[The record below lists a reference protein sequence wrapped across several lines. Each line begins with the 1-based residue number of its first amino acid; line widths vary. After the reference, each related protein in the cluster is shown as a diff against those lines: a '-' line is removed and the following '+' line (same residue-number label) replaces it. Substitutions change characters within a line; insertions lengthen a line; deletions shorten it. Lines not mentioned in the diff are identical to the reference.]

1 MKTKVLD
8 RFSIRRRAEAL
19 ASADTRT
26 LKRALYGKTQNAL
39 MVAVM
44 LLIAWGLKRHY
55 ADARAEELSWILTP
69 TTHLVT
75 VVRGTSFE
83 WRVGEGYFAHER
95 LFLVE
100 KSCAGINFMIAAFGM
115 LVLALFHRGDSAVSA
130 LRIIG
135 GSLLASYLSAV
146 VVNTVRIAIALRL
159 AADPAFL
166 PSISAADAHRL
177 EGIAVYFGGLA
188 LLHELVRR
196 LDRRALA
203 PGRTS

>member
-1 MKTKVLD
+1 
-8 RFSIRRRAEAL
+8 
-19 ASADTRT
+19 
-26 LKRALYGKTQNAL
+26 
-39 MVAVM
+39 MVALM

-69 TTHLVT
+69 TAQMVSVVT
-75 VVRGTSFE
+75 GTSFE
-83 WRVGEGYFAHER
+83 WRAGEGYFSRDR

-100 KSCAGINFMIAAFGM
+100 KSCAGINFMTAAFGM
-115 LVLALFHRGDSAVSA
+115 LVLALFHRGEGAVST
-130 LRIIG
+130 LSIVG

-177 EGIAVYFGGLA
+177 EGIAVYFGGLV

-203 PGRTS
+203 PGRT